1 MTARLLS
8 LNIGAAEP
16 NPAKSVGVTGI
27 GKLPVGSA
35 MLRAPGPKHGGL
47 GSGVVG
53 DLVADVRHHG
63 GDQQAVYAYAR
74 EELDAWQERLGRDLA
89 DGLFGENLTTTGLDV
104 DGALLGERWAVGD
117 DVVLEVCGPRIPCS
131 TFSVRM
137 GERGW
142 VKRFTEVGN
151 TGAYLS
157 VVTGG
162 EVRPGAAIEV
172 VSRPD
177 HDIDVRMAFRA
188 LSGDLDLAAR
198 VLDANALVGEDADE
212 LRAKVE
218 RRTRTRA

>member
-27 GKLPVGSA
+27 GKKPVDSA
-35 MLRAPGPKHGGL
+35 VLRAPGPKRGGL

-53 DLVADVRHHG
+53 DFVGDVRHHG

-89 DGLFGENLTTTGLDV
+89 DGVFGENLTTTGLDV

-117 DVVLEVCGPRIPCS
+117 DVVLEVCGPRVPCS
-131 TFSVRM
+131 TFQVRM

-157 VVTGG
+157 VVAGG
-162 EVRPGAAIEV
+162 EVRPGDTIEV

-177 HDIDVRMAFRA
+177 HGIDVRMAFRA
-188 LSGDLDLAAR
+188 LSGDLDAGRQGAR
-198 VLDANALVGEDADE
+198 GE
-212 LRAKVE
+212 RA
-218 RRTRTRA
+218 RR

>member
-8 LNIGAAEP
+8 LNIGASEP

-27 GKLPVGSA
+27 GKKPVGSA
-35 MLRAPGPKHGGL
+35 TLRAPGPKHGGL

-53 DLVADVRHHG
+53 DFIADVKHHG

-74 EELDAWQERLGRDLA
+74 EELDAWQERLGRELA
-89 DGLFGENLTTTGLDV
+89 DGVFGENLTTTGLEV

-117 DVVLEVCGPRIPCS
+117 EVVLEVCGPRVPCA
-131 TFSVRM
+131 TFQARM

-162 EVRPGAAIEV
+162 EVRPGDAIEV
-172 VSRPD
+172 VSRPG
-177 HDIDVRMAFRA
+177 HGVDVRMAFRA
-188 LSGDLDLAAR
+188 FMGDLEAARQVLAA
-198 VLDANALVGEDADE
+198 DALAGADAEE
-212 LRAKVE
+212 LREMVE
-218 RRTRTRA
+218 SRSR

>member
-27 GKLPVGSA
+27 GKKPVESA
-35 MLRAPGPKHGGL
+35 VLRAPGPKHGGL

-53 DLVADVRHHG
+53 DFVGDVRHHG

-74 EELDAWQERLGRDLA
+74 EELDVWQERLGRDLA
-89 DGLFGENLTTTGLDV
+89 DGVFGENLTTTGLDV

-131 TFSVRM
+131 TFQVRM

-162 EVRPGAAIEV
+162 EVRPGDPIEV

-198 VLDANALVGEDADE
+198 VLEANALVGEDADE

-218 RRTRTRA
+218 RRTAARS

>member
-8 LNIGAAEP
+8 LNIGASEP
-16 NPAKSVGVTGI
+16 NPAKSIGVTGI
-27 GKLPVGSA
+27 GKLPVDFA
-35 MLRAPGPKHGGL
+35 TLRAPGPKRGGL

-53 DLVADVRHHG
+53 DFVGDVRHHG
-63 GDQQAVYAYAR
+63 GDRQAVYAYAR

-89 DGLFGENLTTTGLDV
+89 DGEFGENLTTTGLDV
-104 DGALLGERWAVGD
+104 DGAVLGERRAVGG

-131 TFSVRM
+131 TFQVRM

-142 VKRFTEVGN
+142 VARFTEVGN

-162 EVRPGAAIEV
+162 EVRPGDTIEV

-188 LSGDLDLAAR
+188 FSGDLDLAAR
-198 VLDANALVGEDADE
+198 ALDANALVGEDADE

-218 RRTRTRA
+218 RRTRS